1 MTFQETLNQFLI
13 LGAALCK
20 HVPTN
25 DLKASQQQ
33 VVKDEILYNVEFAT
47 QMKNLFKNN
56 FVFEGE
62 QGCVPTRKGWDT
74 IRPQVKVVEKP
85 FNRTRVPQEQ
95 LVPMTVTL
103 MQEVCYR
110 HKNHPKFAPYIKEQI
125 MELGEAYNCINEV
138 ISDVVSSLN
147 QTEVETPIEEV
158 KVITKAKKVKTGKK
172 VVEDAVANFYD
183 TSAVQC

>member
-1 MTFQETLNQFLI
+1 MTFQDNLNQALI
-13 LGAALCK
+13 MLAALCK

-25 DLKASQQQ
+25 DLELSQQNI
-33 VVKDEILYNVEFAT
+33 VKDEILYNVEFAT

-74 IRPQVKVVEKP
+74 IRTQVKVVEKP
-85 FNRTRVPQEQ
+85 FNRTRIAQEQ
-95 LVPMTVTL
+95 LVPMTVSL

-138 ISDVVSSLN
+138 ISDVVSNLN
-147 QTEVETPIEEV
+147 QQEVQTPVVEV
-158 KVITKAKKVKTGKK
+158 KVVKTSKKKVKE
-172 VVEDAVANFYD
+172 VVEA
-183 TSAVQC
+183 